1 LVVTTKLPIGKYMT
15 ENEVMMWL
23 KENRPDIYYMK
34 LASDNFLK
42 KRNVRELGKIFSEAN
57 EYIQRDWIHVN
68 TKLKVV
74 RNDDYTKSN
83 VGDNYDLIT
92 SDGILKIQS
101 KLRFSR
107 LYIEQTRRP
116 TKNNNINN
124 RASSGYVRYALG
136 ESDIYLFSRP
146 KSIERYNDIKSWDIV
161 AIPEHELVDNNE
173 SRYLVVTV
181 PHKIFKKYVGKTK
194 ETLENTYL
202 YKKESFDKMKSN
214 L

>member
-1 LVVTTKLPIGKYMT
+1 MT

-23 KENRPDIYYMK
+23 NENRPDIYYMK

-57 EYIQRDWIHVN
+57 EYIQRDWIHTN
-68 TKLKVV
+68 TALKVI
-74 RNDDYTKSN
+74 RNDEYTQSN

-92 SDGILKIQS
+92 SDGILKIQC

-116 TKNNNINN
+116 TKNNNIND

-136 ESDIYLFSRP
+136 EADIYLFSRP
-146 KSIERYNDIKSWDIV
+146 NSIERYNDIKSWDIV
-161 AIPEHELVDNNE
+161 AIPEYELIDNNK
-173 SRYLVVTV
+173 SRYLVVAV
-181 PHKIFKKYVGKTK
+181 SHKIFKKYVGKTK

-202 YKKESFDKMKSN
+202 SKKESFNKIKSK